1 MLRRRLRR
9 YQAEIIEL
17 NSLMEYAKVNARRV
31 IVAQIIKKQAQ
42 VDRILN
48 TYQQRGLDNLGYKPK
63 Q

>member
-17 NSLMEYAKVNARRV
+17 NSLMEYAKANARRV

-48 TYQQRGLDNLGYKPK
+48 TYQQRGLDNLGYKIK
-63 Q
+63 